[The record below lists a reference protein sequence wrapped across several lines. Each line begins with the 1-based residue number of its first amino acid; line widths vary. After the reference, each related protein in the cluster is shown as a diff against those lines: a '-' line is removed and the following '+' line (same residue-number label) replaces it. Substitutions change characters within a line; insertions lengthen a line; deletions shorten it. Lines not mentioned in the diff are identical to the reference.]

1 MEALKQKPF
10 YKIMNEICMEKDIEQ
25 KNLSYGW
32 IKELKKDN
40 KTHYIMRYQFDL
52 NSAISYN
59 IAGDKFASFEVL
71 RANDVPTIEHKMIFN
86 PKTRS
91 VYYENEFIEE
101 AKKLLSENNNK
112 VVIKAND
119 SFEGRDVYF
128 CKSEEE
134 IEDTIKKLFEE
145 KNPTLSACPYMEI
158 DFEYRAIYLCGELL
172 YIYKKR
178 KPYVIGDGKKTL
190 QELIDKKNND
200 NNIQID
206 VTKELDLKYVP
217 KDKEEVVVSWKHN
230 LSNGAEPIVIDEKD
244 EFIEKVKKVALDAGN
259 ALNIEFASI
268 DVAKTKN
275 NEIFVMEVNGSVCMN
290 KFTEIIPNGYNIA
303 KEIYSKAIDKMFE

>member
-1 MEALKQKPF
+1 ME
-10 YKIMNEICMEKDIEQ
+10 
-25 KNLSYGW
+25 S
-32 IKELKKDN
+32 
-40 KTHYIMRYQFDL
+40 
-52 NSAISYN
+52 
-59 IAGDKFASFEVL
+59 
-71 RANDVPTIEHKMIFN
+71 
-86 PKTRS
+86 
-91 VYYENEFIEE
+91 
-101 AKKLLSENNNK
+101 
-112 VVIKAND
+112 
-119 SFEGRDVYF
+119 
-128 CKSEEE
+128 
-134 IEDTIKKLFEE
+134 
-145 KNPTLSACPYMEI
+145 
-158 DFEYRAIYLCGELL
+158 
-172 YIYKKR
+172 
-178 KPYVIGDGKKTL
+178 VIGDGKKTL